1 MKGAYE
7 QIIEGYSY
15 VCPECSYANRFSFS
29 DDGCGECGFREEY
42 VDPDEWFDGNTKL
55 IKKIKNRDKLKLYIT
70 EIITSNSVDMG
81 GSYSV
86 TDIDTLVI
94 EIMEILQ

>member
-42 VDPDEWFDGNTKL
+42 VDPDEWLDGNTKL

>member
-55 IKKIKNRDKLKLYIT
+55 LKKIKNRDKLKLDIT
-70 EIITSNSVDMG
+70 EIIKSNSVDMG
-81 GSYSV
+81 DSYSV
-86 TDIDTLVI
+86 IDIETLAD